1 MSNFQSYLPGN
12 PKLFRLLA
20 LGIAFCLP
28 VTKHGVPLLIAML
41 VLLRLWQYFIGE
53 KGSVKASRALK
64 IFGILCISYYLLHI
78 VGMAWTE
85 DLASGWDELE
95 YKLSFLVIPL
105 LFVFRVP
112 YKDKFLPLVSLS
124 YVGGAVCFMAYALIR
139 AGLRYEDEGIT
150 VWFYSQLSSYFHPS
164 YMALYACWAAILSI
178 QLYKEYNR
186 FNFIFWISALLMLFF
201 VVLLASKA
209 GFFAAIITV
218 FLAAV
223 YLLRISFKSYTNWL
237 VIGSCLAILA
247 LGSAYSPSLNQ
258 RLVAA
263 TESVKQN
270 DSAEPLIAAADS
282 IQKPDSQGSTSLRL
296 IAMRAGFSYFISHPF
311 GAGTGDLDVAMM
323 EEYQKLNATESIEK
337 KLNPHNQYLS
347 TGVALGWPGMLLLL
361 GILIFPMWYFFRRGR
376 LVHFA
381 LPLILA
387 FNLVFESM
395 LEVQGGIVFFVFWI
409 TILLAEPEQSE
420 QINNQ
425 S

>member
-1 MSNFQSYLPGN
+1 MSNFHSYLPGN

-20 LGIAFCLP
+20 MGIAFCLP
-28 VTKHGVPLLIAML
+28 VTKQGVPLLIAML
-41 VLLRLWQYFIGE
+41 VLLRIWQYFIGD
-53 KGSVKASRALK
+53 KGAIQASKPLR

-78 VGMAWTE
+78 IGMAWTE
-85 DLASGWDELE
+85 DIASGWDELE

-112 YKDKFLPLVSLS
+112 YKDKFLRLVSLS
-124 YVGGAVCFMAYALIR
+124 YVGGTICFMAYALIR
-139 AGLRYEDEGIT
+139 ASLRYEDEGLT
-150 VWFYSQLSSYFHPS
+150 VWFYSQLSSYFHPA

-178 QLYKEYNR
+178 QLFKEYPR

-218 FLAAV
+218 FFAAV
-223 YLLRISFKSYTNWL
+223 YLLRISFKSYTHWL
-237 VIGSCLAILA
+237 IIGSSIAILA
-247 LGSAYSPSLNQ
+247 FGSAYSPSLNQ
-258 RLVAA
+258 RLLAA
-263 TESVKQN
+263 TETVKQN
-270 DSAEPLIAAADS
+270 ETDNSIIAS
-282 IQKPDSQGSTSLRL
+282 PDTVQNQVSQGSTSLRL
-296 IAMRAGFSYFISHPF
+296 IAMRAGFDYFVSHPF
-311 GAGTGDLDVAMM
+311 GAGTGDLDLAML
-323 EEYQKLNATESIEK
+323 EEYQKMEARESIEK

-361 GILIFPMWYFFRRGR
+361 GILFFPAWYFLRKGR
-376 LVHFA
+376 IIHFA

-409 TILLAEPEQSE
+409 TLLLAEPEKTLSTE
-420 QINNQ
+420 
-425 S
+425 